1 MSAEH
6 DRPRGTTAPPETPL
20 PHPEL
25 PQRLPGG
32 SL

>member
-1 MSAEH
+1 MEH
-6 DRPRGTTAPPETPL
+6 DRPRPAEPEEPK

-25 PQRLPGG
+25 PHRVPGG